1 MRRLFAI
8 LLVAALIAFAVAW
21 IANRQGELIYVIDG
35 YEISTSAG
43 GAIALALLFAALVA
57 FLTRIMGVVLGG
69 PGALG
74 RWSSL
79 RRSRRGNDAL
89 SRGLVAAA
97 AGDVAEARRQAKKA
111 QGVLGS
117 SPLALLLSA
126 QAAQLEGDDQAQRM
140 SYRAM
145 LAHPETEFLGLR
157 GLFMEAMRRDDTD
170 EAMALAARAHALKPR
185 ASWAANA
192 LFDLKSARGEWLDAK
207 DVLESAARAKLIDSG
222 VARRRRAVLLTAE
235 ALDTEAQDSERALA
249 LALKAL
255 DLSPA
260 LAPAAVLAARKLE
273 AEGRAWRAQDVIEA
287 AWAQTPHPD
296 LAAAYAAIKPK
307 EPATERATRLI
318 GLARLKR
325 DHFESRMLEAEQNLN
340 LAKWSEA
347 RRVLAPLARG
357 FASAR
362 VCALMAEIEQGQRHD
377 AAAAHR
383 WLERAVRAPRDAEWR
398 CGACGWTSPKWQAVC
413 GHCGA
418 FDTLSWAAP
427 VTGMIEIYGGDAFDE
442 DADTEFGAEAIEA
455 EPVHEE
461 TLQAPKPNAAP
472 APRPE
477 SRRVPKPARAK
488 DDSGFVVLPRPP
500 DDPGP
505 GGDDFEPKPPGKG
518 EEYP

>member
-8 LLVAALIAFAVAW
+8 LLVAAAIAFAVAW

-43 GAIALALLFAALVA
+43 GAIALVLLFAALVA
-57 FLTRIMGVVLGG
+57 FLTRIVGLVMSG

-97 AGDVAEARRQAKKA
+97 AGDVAEARRHAKKA
-111 QGVLGS
+111 QGLLGS
-117 SPLALLLSA
+117 SPLALLLTA
-126 QAAQLEGDDQAQRM
+126 QAAQLDGDDQAQRA

-157 GLFMEAMRRDDTD
+157 GLFMEAMRRDDAD

-185 ASWAANA
+185 AAWAANA
-192 LFDLKSARGEWLDAK
+192 LFDLKSARGEWLEAK
-207 DVLESAARAKLIDSG
+207 EVLEDAARAKLIDSG

-235 ALDTEAQDSERALA
+235 ALDAEAQDPERALA

-296 LAAAYAAIKPK
+296 LAAAYAALKPK
-307 EPATERATRLI
+307 ETLAERAERLI

-325 DHFESRMLEAEQNLN
+325 DHFESRMLEAEQNVN

-377 AAAAHR
+377 AAAAHS

-413 GHCGA
+413 GRCGA
-418 FDTLSWAAP
+418 FDTLTWAAP
-427 VTGMIEIYGGDAFDE
+427 ATAVIEPYGGDSFEE
-442 DADTEFGAEAIEA
+442 DAETEYGAGVVEV
-455 EPVHEE
+455 EPVREE
-461 TLQAPKPNAAP
+461 RVKAAMASTVP
-472 APRPE
+472 
-477 SRRVPKPARAK
+477 VPKPEAGKVSGAARAK
-488 DDSGFVVLPRPP
+488 DDTGFVVLPRAP

-505 GGDDFEPKPPGKG
+505 GGEEFEPEPSGKR
-518 EEYP
+518 E